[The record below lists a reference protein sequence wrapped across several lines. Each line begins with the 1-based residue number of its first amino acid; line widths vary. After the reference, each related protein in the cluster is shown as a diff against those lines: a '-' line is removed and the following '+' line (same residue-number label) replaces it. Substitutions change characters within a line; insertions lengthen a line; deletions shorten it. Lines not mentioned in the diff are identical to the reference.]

1 MAAFSNMT
9 PFELV
14 YSLVYNIYWVL
25 WSIMD
30 ILCYALWY
38 LTFLYSVH
46 NSVSSD
52 EESPYIKDIPSDL
65 SADDQLPL
73 YASMPASPVPT
84 SAVVEIGSAALVVE
98 VLRELDKD
106 YMALRSRLVSLIEQQ
121 VSPTPVPVTSI
132 AASASHSLQQEAEVD
147 PESSRLMADNV
158 NGLDQG
164 SADSATVGMSG
175 NESTD
180 TEIENSKVKEIES
193 GKKVTSRVKYW
204 PSRQL
209 VTVD

>member
-1 MAAFSNMT
+1 M
-9 PFELV
+9 
-14 YSLVYNIYWVL
+14 
-25 WSIMD
+25 
-30 ILCYALWY
+30 
-38 LTFLYSVH
+38 TFLYTIH

>member
-30 ILCYALWY
+30 MLCYALWY

-73 YASMPASPVPT
+73 YASMPASPVPA

>member
-1 MAAFSNMT
+1 MNHNLLLSTILHHPLISMAAFSNMT

-30 ILCYALWY
+30 MLCSALWY
-38 LTFLYSVH
+38 LTFLYTIH

-73 YASMPASPVPT
+73 YASMPASPVPA

-147 PESSRLMADNV
+147 PESSQIGRASCRERVLY
-158 NGLDQG
+158 
-164 SADSATVGMSG
+164 TV
-175 NESTD
+175 
-180 TEIENSKVKEIES
+180 
-193 GKKVTSRVKYW
+193 
-204 PSRQL
+204 
-209 VTVD
+209 